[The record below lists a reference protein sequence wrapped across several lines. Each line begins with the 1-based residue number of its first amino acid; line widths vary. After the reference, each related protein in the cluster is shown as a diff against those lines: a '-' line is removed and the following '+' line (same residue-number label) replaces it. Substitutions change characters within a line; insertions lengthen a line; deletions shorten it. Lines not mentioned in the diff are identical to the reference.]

1 MISYDEKY
9 YLHTTFFIN
18 TEHIFKNERTYIEQR
33 ENIYS
38 RMREDILNKER
49 RRFLYPIYINKN
61 QFKERDYFSIKED
74 NN

>member
-49 RRFLYPIYINKN
+49 RYI
-61 QFKERDYFSIKED
+61 E
-74 NN
+74 